1 MMAWSRCKN
10 TSTKVNMCEKL
21 LMKKNPLEFT
31 TLQFLNSSPSF
42 IETVVNKYK
51 IWTTKYLDW
60 FWTVSTDNGIAILT
74 ILSMPRNKYYC
85 DIFVFEW

>member
-31 TLQFLNSSPSF
+31 TLQFLNSSLLKNITAHPAPSF

-60 FWTVSTDNGIAILT
+60 FWSVSTDNGIV
-74 ILSMPRNKYYC
+74 S
-85 DIFVFEW
+85 